1 MPGQWQQARQWMVAG
16 SWQLLAM
23 TVDGGNSNGEGKGK
37 GKGNGNREG
46 YSKRQGAG
54 VAQSWGNESWEV

>member
-1 MPGQWQQARQWMVAG
+1 MVAG